1 MLSLLNTTFTNTLR
15 QGFTLIGS
23 LLSKLRARSTYFEN
37 KTGTKVIL
45 QEIDSA
51 ELLEKASII
60 TTPTAYSDGVLHSVK
75 PSESPYADFTF
86 TRNNAGTRVNAS
98 GNIESVGVDLPRID
112 YTNGSGS
119 LLLEPSR
126 SNKLS
131 TSNDFNGS
139 GWLISYITATANQ
152 VVSPDGTLNA
162 SKLEMTGN
170 GSLRNISEAS
180 FNNGYAYSI
189 FIKKGNS
196 RYVTIRS
203 AFFTQSI
210 VVGFDLDTLTAQ
222 TNGKIEDYGNDWY
235 RLSITKDISG
245 DADKSGFFYLYLPN
259 SLGSQTSESG
269 NYAYFYGGQIEDGS
283 YPTSYI
289 PTSGSTVTRGA
300 DSATDAGSSNLIS
313 STEGVLYAEIAASSD
328 ELDGTYKVITLNNGI
343 VDEYVLLG
351 FTDINNI
358 YASVG
363 GTFISSLTPTNATE
377 FHKVA
382 IKYEDNNSKLFI
394 NGVQVGTTNTNA
406 TVPSGLNNLDFHTGI
421 GGSPFK
427 GNVKCVAVFKEA
439 LTDQELTALTS

>member
-1 MLSLLNTTFTNTLR
+1 MAKPKLALIPAA
-15 QGFTLIGS
+15 QG
-23 LLSKLRARSTYFEN
+23 SKF
-37 KTGTKVIL
+37 
-45 QEIDSA
+45 
-51 ELLEKASII
+51 
-60 TTPTAYSDGVLHSVK
+60 YSVLPSSGVG
-75 PSESPYADFTF
+75 DFTF
-86 TRNNAGTRVNAS
+86 SR
-98 GNIESVGVDLPRID
+98 
-112 YTNGSGS
+112 SGS
-119 LLLEPSR
+119 ATRINSQGLIETVGNGVSRLNYPMIDGKVVGCPHHILEPSR
-126 SNKLS
+126 TNKLS

-139 GWLISYITATANQ
+139 GWLISNITATANQ

-180 FNNGYAYSI
+180 FNDGYAYSI

-289 PTSGSTVTRGA
+289 PTNGSSVTRSAETATGSGDASTFNDSEGVLMAEISGFSSDATANDSISIRGASNDNRLYIYRSSSDNKYGFAVFSGSSLECNIKSNVVDFSENVKIAVKYKANDFALYLNGTEVNTHTSGSTPIGL
-300 DSATDAGSSNLIS
+300 S
-313 STEGVLYAEIAASSD
+313 
-328 ELDGTYKVITLNNGI
+328 ELSFD
-343 VDEYVLLG
+343 
-351 FTDINNI
+351 
-358 YASVG
+358 VG
-363 GTFISSLTPTNATE
+363 GGSNHF
-377 FHKVA
+377 
-382 IKYEDNNSKLFI
+382 Y
-394 NGVQVGTTNTNA
+394 GNTKQLQYFD
-406 TVPSGLNNLDFHTGI
+406 S
-421 GGSPFK
+421 
-427 GNVKCVAVFKEA
+427 A
-439 LTDQELTALTS
+439 LTDSELETLTSWVSFSDMANGQLYTIQ